1 MRAAGHATRER
12 ILAAA
17 KDEFTEYG
25 FAGARLNRITSTAR
39 ASKERLYSY
48 FTSKE
53 QLFEAVVAQ
62 WIEDAPYREPL
73 TAEDV
78 PGYVEALFDNLVA
91 DPRGAR
97 LQRWIELEAPSGLS
111 DDHLLRRL
119 FRAKLAEVRRGQRA
133 GLIDATWHP
142 MDLVTMLTDIAQSMA
157 AGASAI
163 SSIAGEARKGDTLVE
178 RRAAAAEAARR
189 LVSPDLRRP
198 LEST

>member
-1 MRAAGHATRER
+1 MRAAGRATRDR

-25 FAGARLNRITSTAR
+25 FAGARLNRIASTAR

-48 FTSKE
+48 FASKE

-62 WIEDAPYREPL
+62 WIDDAPYRVPL

-78 PGYVEALFDNLVA
+78 PGYVGALFDNLVA

-133 GLIDATWHP
+133 GLIDPSWHP
-142 MDLVTMLTDIAQSMA
+142 VDLLTLLTEIVQSTA
-157 AGASAI
+157 TGASVI
-163 SSIAGEARKGDTLVE
+163 SSIAGEARTGDTLAE
-178 RRAAAAEAARR
+178 RRAAAVEAARR
-189 LVSPDLRRP
+189 LISPDLRRP

>member
-17 KDEFTEYG
+17 KAEFTQYG
-25 FAGARLNRITSTAR
+25 FAGARLNRIASNAR

-53 QLFEAVVAQ
+53 HLFEAVVAQ
-62 WIEDAPYREPL
+62 WIEDAPYRVPL

-78 PGYVEALFDNLVA
+78 AGYVEALFDNFVA

-97 LQRWIELEAPSGLS
+97 LQRWIELEAPSALS
-111 DDHLLRRL
+111 DDHPLRRL
-119 FRAKLAEVRRGQRA
+119 FRAKLAEVRRGQRE
-133 GLIDATWHP
+133 GLIDPGWHP
-142 MDLVTMLTDIAQSMA
+142 MDLLTLLTEIVQSMA
-157 AGASAI
+157 AGETVVGGI
-163 SSIAGEARKGDTLVE
+163 VGTARAGDTLDE
-178 RRAAAAEAARR
+178 RRAATVEAARR

-198 LEST
+198 LESG

>member
-25 FAGARLNRITSTAR
+25 FAGARLNRIASTAR

-48 FTSKE
+48 FASKE
-53 QLFEAVVAQ
+53 RLFEAVVAQ
-62 WIEDAPYREPL
+62 WIAHAPYRVPL
-73 TAEDV
+73 SAEDV
-78 PGYVEALFDNLVA
+78 VGYVEGLFDNFVA

-111 DDHLLRRL
+111 DDHVLRRL
-119 FRAKLAEVRRGQRA
+119 FRAKLAEIRRGQQT
-133 GLIDATWHP
+133 GLIDPSWDAL
-142 MDLVTMLTDIAQSMA
+142 DLLTLLTDIVQSMA
-157 AGASAI
+157 AGASVI
-163 SSIAGEARKGDTLVE
+163 SSIVGEAPDGDRAGE

-189 LVSPDLRRP
+189 LVRF
-198 LEST
+198 

>member
-25 FAGARLNRITSTAR
+25 FAGARLNRIASDAR

-48 FTSKE
+48 FASKE

-62 WIEDAPYREPL
+62 WIEDAPYRVPL

-78 PGYVEALFDNLVA
+78 PGYVEGLFDNFVA

-119 FRAKLAEVRRGQRA
+119 FRAKLAEVRRANRPASSTRA
-133 GLIDATWHP
+133 GTRW
-142 MDLVTMLTDIAQSMA
+142 TF
-157 AGASAI
+157 
-163 SSIAGEARKGDTLVE
+163 
-178 RRAAAAEAARR
+178 
-189 LVSPDLRRP
+189 
-198 LEST
+198 

>member
-1 MRAAGHATRER
+1 MRAAGRATRDR

-25 FAGARLNRITSTAR
+25 FAGARLNRIASDAR

-48 FTSKE
+48 FASKE
-53 QLFEAVVAQ
+53 QLFEAVVEQ
-62 WIEDAPYREPL
+62 WIEDAPYRVPL

-78 PGYVEALFDNLVA
+78 PGYVEGLFDNFVA
-91 DPRGAR
+91 DSRGAR

-119 FRAKLAEVRRGQRA
+119 FRAKLAEVRRGQQA
-133 GLIDATWHP
+133 GLIDPSWHP
-142 MDLVTMLTDIAQSMA
+142 MDLLTLLTEIVQSMA
-157 AGASAI
+157 AGASVV
-163 SSIAGEARKGDTLVE
+163 SSIVGEARGRDTLAE

-189 LVSPDLRRP
+189 LVAY
-198 LEST
+198 

>member
-1 MRAAGHATRER
+1 MRAAGRATRDR

-17 KDEFTEYG
+17 KDEFTEFG
-25 FAGARLNRITSTAR
+25 FAGARLNRIAETAR

-48 FTSKE
+48 FAGKE

-62 WIEDAPYREPL
+62 WIEDAPYRVPL

-78 PGYVEALFDNLVA
+78 SGYVAGLFDNFVA

-119 FRAKLAEVRRGQRA
+119 FRAKLAEVRRGQQA
-133 GLIDATWHP
+133 GVIDPSWHP
-142 MDLVTMLTDIAQSMA
+142 MDLLTLLTEIVQSMA
-157 AGASAI
+157 ASASVI
-163 SSIAGEARKGDTLVE
+163 SSIVGEERSGDTLAE

>member
-1 MRAAGHATRER
+1 MRAAGRATRDR

-17 KDEFTEYG
+17 KDEFTEFG
-25 FAGARLNRITSTAR
+25 FAGARLNRIAETAR

-48 FTSKE
+48 FASKE

-62 WIEDAPYREPL
+62 WIEDAPYRVPL

-78 PGYVEALFDNLVA
+78 AGYVEGLFDNFVA

-119 FRAKLAEVRRGQRA
+119 FRAKLAEVRRGQQA
-133 GLIDATWHP
+133 GVIDPSWQA
-142 MDLVTMLTDIAQSMA
+142 MDLLTLLTEIVQSMA
-157 AGASAI
+157 ASASVI
-163 SSIAGEARKGDTLVE
+163 SSIVGEQRSGDTLAE

-189 LVSPDLRRP
+189 LVSPDLRPP
-198 LEST
+198 LESN

>member
-1 MRAAGHATRER
+1 MRAAGRATRDR
-12 ILAAA
+12 ILVAA

-25 FAGARLNRITSTAR
+25 FAGARLNRIAATAR

-48 FTSKE
+48 FASKE

-62 WIEDAPYREPL
+62 WIADAPYRVPL

-78 PGYVEALFDNLVA
+78 PGYIEGLFDNFVA

-119 FRAKLAEVRRGQRA
+119 FRAKLAEVRRGQQA
-133 GLIDATWHP
+133 GLIDPSWHP
-142 MDLVTMLTDIAQSMA
+142 MDLLTLLTEIVQSMA
-157 AGASAI
+157 AGASVI
-163 SSIAGEARKGDTLVE
+163 SSIVGEERAGDTLAQ
-178 RRAAAAEAARR
+178 RRAAAVEAARR
-189 LVSPDLRRP
+189 LVAF
-198 LEST
+198 